1 MIKKLSLITFITFIL
16 SACGSPTQLLVRNDT
31 TYNVD
36 VYLTAY
42 TKRFGSKYTVMP
54 TKRLIVGE
62 YKNNANEFVTTPY
75 MFIRQR
81 EIVSD
86 STIYAGSESLSK
98 LSIYEQD
105 TLRVDNAFVD
115 SIFDHIKTI
124 HPKKKPKEIIWEFQD
139 SLFQSGIVKHTRGLR
154 LTSGRI
160 IQQQPFT
167 D

>member
-1 MIKKLSLITFITFIL
+1 MTKKLSLITFITFIL
-16 SACGSPTQLLVRNDT
+16 SACGSPSQLLVRNDT
-31 TYNVD
+31 AYNVEIF
-36 VYLTAY
+36 LTAY

-81 EIVSD
+81 EIISD
-86 STIYAGSESLSK
+86 STIYAGGQSLSK
-98 LSIYEQD
+98 LSVYEQD

-115 SIFDHIKTI
+115 SIFNHIRTES
-124 HPKKKPKEIIWEFQD
+124 PKKKPKEIIWEFQD
-139 SLFQSGIVKHTRGLR
+139 SLFKSAIAKQTRGMR

-160 IQQQPFT
+160 IHQQPFS